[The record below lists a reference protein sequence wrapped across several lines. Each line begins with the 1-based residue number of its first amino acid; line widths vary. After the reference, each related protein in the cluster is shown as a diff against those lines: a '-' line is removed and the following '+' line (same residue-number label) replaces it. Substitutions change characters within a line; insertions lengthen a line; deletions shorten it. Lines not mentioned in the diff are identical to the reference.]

1 MSEPIKGK
9 LTIQNSNGSGTAV
22 ELNGNALP
30 QTGTG
35 TVGQQFPTLGGGAAK
50 PDPSFLTGQLDIKD
64 STGKVVMSLG
74 ISELKIQNK
83 VVSSSGFIGLTNAG
97 SDDNTIELNGSGA
110 GFISINDGNK
120 KLIELNGSERSL
132 TIHTG
137 VLAGQRPTQIKLD
150 GTNGVIANGRMKL
163 MVNGEIEIP
172 GSMRLEKGGLRLGA
186 EPDGQGDAGRLII
199 RNSDGEVVIELD
211 AAGRKVHILDNL
223 ILENGGLR
231 LGSEPGK
238 NGLNGMLFLN
248 NAAGK
253 ETVRLDGEAG
263 DLILHNADCAED
275 FDIAS
280 EETIAA
286 GTVMVLDDDGNLCS
300 SSHAYDK
307 RVAGVISGA
316 GNYRPG
322 IVLDRQ
328 PGEST
333 RQPIAL
339 MGKVFCKV
347 DARHSPIAV
356 GDLLTTSPTPG
367 HAMKALDPIQ
377 AFGSV
382 LGKALKPLTDGI
394 DLIPVLVALQ

>member
-110 GFISINDGNK
+110 GFISINDDNK

>member
-1 MSEPIKGK
+1 MSDLIKGK

-30 QTGTG
+30 QTGIG

-97 SDDNTIELNGSGA
+97 SDDNTIELNGSGT
-110 GFISINDGNK
+110 GLISINDGNK

-137 VLAGQRPTQIKLD
+137 VLASQRPTQIKLD

-163 MVNGEIEIP
+163 MANGEIEIP
-172 GSMRLEKGGLRLGA
+172 GSMRLEKGGMRLGA

-231 LGSEPGK
+231 LGSEPSK
-238 NGLNGMLFLN
+238 NGQNGMLFLN

-280 EETIAA
+280 EETVAA

-347 DARHSPIAV
+347 DARHAPITV

-377 AFGSV
+377 AFGAV
-382 LGKALKPLTDGI
+382 LGKALKPMPDGI
-394 DLIPVLVALQ
+394 GLIPILVSLQ

>member
-1 MSEPIKGK
+1 MSELIKGK
-9 LTIQNSNGSGTAV
+9 LKIQNSNGSGTAV

-30 QTGTG
+30 QTGPTL
-35 TVGQQFPTLGGGAAK
+35 VGQQFPTIGGKPSK

-64 STGKVVMSLG
+64 STGKVVISLG
-74 ISELKIQNK
+74 VTEVN
-83 VVSSSGFIGLTNAG
+83 VTGALTSQG
-97 SDDNTIELNGSGA
+97 
-110 GFISINDGNK
+110 GFISINDSNDQK
-120 KLIELNGSERSL
+120 RIELNASQRSL

-137 VLAGQRPTQIKLD
+137 ALAGQRPTQIKLD
-150 GTNGVIANGRMKL
+150 GANGIIANGRMKL
-163 MVNGEIEIP
+163 MTNGEIEIP
-172 GSMRLEKGGLRLGA
+172 GSMRLEKGQMRLGA
-186 EPDGQGDAGRLII
+186 EPAGSGDAGELII
-199 RNSDGEVVIELD
+199 CNSDGKVVIELD
-211 AAGRKVHILDNL
+211 AAGRKVHVLDNL

-238 NGLNGMLFLN
+238 SGQDGMLFLN

-253 ETVRLDGEAG
+253 ETVRLDGKAG
-263 DLILHNADCAED
+263 DLILQNADCAED

-280 EETIAA
+280 EEAIAA
-286 GTVMVLDDDGNLCS
+286 GTVMVLDDDGNLCA

-347 DARHSPIAV
+347 DARHAPITV

-367 HAMKALDPIQ
+367 HAMKAIDPIQ
-377 AFGSV
+377 AFGAV

-394 DLIPVLVALQ
+394 GLIPVLVALQ